1 MSESEESVDWN
12 LFSSYAGLL
21 SLACLSIYAGSFGS
35 LPNPRTRTTAAGP
48 AAKLDEEDEEEEEI
62 PERVSLEDA
71 WFFPII
77 GSVVLLGLFLII
89 KYFGKEWINWFLGW
103 YFSIAGVVSVWKSS
117 VAFLKFVLGPE
128 RFKQFERYT
137 FTVRKGRTEV
147 ASLSWRSPSL
157 VLLPLSI
164 IPSAL
169 YKFSS
174 TSRKSVLLTDILS
187 LSFSHNALSLMK
199 IDSFITGTV
208 LLSGLFLYDIWWV
221 FGTPAVMGTSVM
233 VEVATQLDVPI
244 KLLWPKSTS
253 FSDSRGF
260 TMLGLGDVVIPGVF
274 VALAL
279 RYDYHR
285 YRRQSGRPTDAF
297 SKPYFYASLA
307 AYIFGL
313 VTTMTVMHIF
323 KAAQPALLYLSPA
336 CIVSF
341 VLTAVVRGELKEAW
355 HWTDGPEP
363 QLGEKQSRRQGE
375 KQHADKKED

>member
-1 MSESEESVDWN
+1 MSDSEESVDWN
-12 LFSSYAGLL
+12 LLSSYAGLL
-21 SLACLSIYAGSFGS
+21 FLACSSIYAGSFGS
-35 LPNPRTRTTAAGP
+35 LPNPKTRTTPTAGS
-48 AAKLDEEDEEEEEI
+48 ATQLDEEDEEEEEI

-71 WFFPII
+71 WIFPII
-77 GSVVLLGLFLII
+77 GSMVLFGLFLVI
-89 KYFGKEWINWFLGW
+89 KFFGKEWINWFLGW
-103 YFSIAGVVSVWKSS
+103 YFSIAGIGSVWKSS
-117 VAFLKFVLGPE
+117 IALLKYVLGPG
-128 RFKQFERYT
+128 RYGQFQRYT
-137 FTVRKGRTEV
+137 FSVKKGPTEV
-147 ASLSWRSPSL
+147 VSLSWRTPSL

-174 TSRKSVLLTDILS
+174 KNRKSVLLTDILS

-199 IDSFITGTV
+199 IDSFVTGIV

-221 FGTPAVMGTSVM
+221 FGTPAM

-244 KLLWPKSTS
+244 KLLWPKSMS

-285 YRRQSGRPTDAF
+285 YRHRSVRATSF
-297 SKPYFYASLA
+297 SKPYFYASLT
-307 AYIFGL
+307 AYILGL
-313 VTTMTVMHIF
+313 VTTMAVMHIF

-355 HWTDGPEP
+355 HWTDVPEP
-363 QLGEKQSRRQGE
+363 QPKEKQSRRQGE
-375 KQHADKKED
+375 KQHVDKKEN